1 MLRECTQCGVIA
13 HTEEELIDF
22 VRQARGKHGYRN
34 LCKKY
39 HGVSESYGARY
50 DIDYYYD
57 KRLKSTY
64 NITINDYNIMFKT
77 QNGSC
82 KICNTHQSELK
93 SRLYVDH
100 CHTTN
105 KIRGLLCQHCNTLL
119 GYAKDNVE
127 TLSLA
132 IQYLNKHKEK

>member
-1 MLRECTQCGVIA
+1 
-13 HTEEELIDF
+13 
-22 VRQARGKHGYRN
+22 
-34 LCKKY
+34 
-39 HGVSESYGARY
+39 
-50 DIDYYYD
+50 
-57 KRLKSTY
+57 
-64 NITINDYNIMFKT
+64 MFKT

-93 SRLYVDH
+93 SILYVDH